1 MQAIRRGLRG
11 DKILMMTH
19 YDLCLTWC
27 WKYDADFVRLL
38 EAACQARSVSL
49 LQVTPES
56 LSSVLPVLEAG
67 QITFG
72 AYLDRTEH
80 EAPYEPFFRWAREHN
95 SYRVNPKE
103 AADWAEEKAF
113 MHPVLINAGLVTPYT
128 IILPSYDEQPV
139 LPTLDLS
146 PLGERF
152 VIKPSYGGGG
162 EGVVM
167 DATCLEQV
175 LSRRT
180 EFSHLK
186 YLLQKTITPKKI
198 DGRDAWFRVIFCDG
212 KFYMCWWDPHTHVY
226 TAVSAEEESKYDLSA
241 LRDITARIAA
251 LCGLAFFSTEIAY
264 SSSEPQWVVIDYV
277 NDQIDMR
284 LQSQAQDGVPDAVV
298 EKITVELASLIEKRC
313 RRV

>member
-1 MQAIRRGLRG
+1 
-11 DKILMMTH
+11 MMTH

-27 WKYDADFVRLL
+27 WKYDVDFVRLL
-38 EAACQARSVSL
+38 GSACQARGLSM

-56 LSSVLPVLEAG
+56 LSSILALLESG
-67 QITFG
+67 QVTFG

-80 EAPYEPFFRWAREHN
+80 EAPYEPVFRWAREHN
-95 SYRVNPKE
+95 SYRLNPKE
-103 AADWAEEKAF
+103 AADWAEEKAT
-113 MHPVLINAGLVTPYT
+113 MHPVLVAAGLVAPDT
-128 IILPSYDEQPV
+128 IILPSYAEQPM
-139 LPTLDLS
+139 LPNLDLS

-175 LSRRT
+175 WVRRT
-180 EFSHLK
+180 EFPHLK
-186 YLLQKTITPKKI
+186 YLLQKTITPQKF
-198 DGRDAWFRVIFCDG
+198 DSREAWFRVIFCDG
-212 KFYMCWWDPHTHVY
+212 QFYLCWWDPRTHVY
-226 TAVSAEEESKYDLSA
+226 THVSAEEESQYELSA

-251 LCGLAFFSTEIAY
+251 LCGLAFFSTEIAF

-298 EKITVELASLIEKRC
+298 EKISVDLANLIERHC
-313 RRV
+313 R